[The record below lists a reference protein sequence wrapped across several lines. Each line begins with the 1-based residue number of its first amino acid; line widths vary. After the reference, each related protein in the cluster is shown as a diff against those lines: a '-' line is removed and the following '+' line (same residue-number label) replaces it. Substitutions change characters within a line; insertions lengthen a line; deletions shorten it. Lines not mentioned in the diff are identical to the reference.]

1 MTATATEATG
11 TRRKT
16 RLPKISEKKNSSRLP
31 GQTPV
36 KSRRRPALIALGVAL
51 AILGGLG
58 SFYYA
63 STISNTVTV
72 LQSKEGIARGEE
84 ITAADLTTLE
94 ITGGQGTGAYTPDES
109 GQIVGKT
116 ASVDLPAGTLITAD
130 TVGEGLAIEDG
141 QSIVGVALTAAQM
154 PSFPLSAG
162 DAVRIVSTPV
172 AQGEPPASTPD
183 SFPATV
189 FTARF
194 DEKTAQWIVDLV
206 VPEGKAAD
214 IAARSATGRVALIVD
229 SSEGE

>member
-1 MTATATEATG
+1 MTTTATEATG

-16 RLPKISEKKNSSRLP
+16 RLPKMTESKTSSRLP
-31 GQTPV
+31 GPTPV

-63 STISNTVTV
+63 TTLSNSVTV
-72 LQSKEGIARGEE
+72 LQSNDGIARGEE

-94 ITGGQGTGAYTPDES
+94 ITDGQGTGAFTPEQS
-109 GQIVGKT
+109 GEVVGKI
-116 ASVDLPAGTLITAD
+116 ASVDIPAGTLITAD
-130 TVGEGLAIEDG
+130 TVGEGLAIEEG

-162 DAVRIVSTPV
+162 DSVRIVSTPV
-172 AQGEPPASTPD
+172 AQGEPPASTPE

-189 FTARF
+189 FTTRF
-194 DEKTAQWIVDLV
+194 DEATAQWIVDLV
-206 VPEGKAAD
+206 VPESAASD
-214 IAARSATGRVALIVD
+214 IAARSATGRVALVVD
-229 SSEGE
+229 SSEEE